1 MTGSDLPTND
11 PFHRADPDVAVT
23 LFAERV
29 DASTRWVATEAVTV
43 RRRVVTTTK
52 TVEVTVRR
60 EELVVETSRRS
71 LESASAA
78 ELHPEHEPL
87 VILLREEVPEITMR
101 AVPYEQ
107 VSVHVERVHTEDQ
120 RIETQVR
127 HDAVEFTQEGSG
139 LEQLPGTTA

>member
-1 MTGSDLPTND
+1 MTGSEPTND
-11 PFHRADPDVAVT
+11 PFHRVDPDVAVT

-43 RRRVVTTTK
+43 ARRVVTTTR

-71 LESASAA
+71 PEAASAA
-78 ELHPEHEPL
+78 DLHPEHEPL

-101 AVPYEQ
+101 VVPYEQ

-120 RIETQVR
+120 RIDTQLR
-127 HDAVEFTQEGSG
+127 HDAVEFTQEDSR

>member
-1 MTGSDLPTND
+1 MTGSDLSTND

-43 RRRVVTTTK
+43 ARRVVTTTR

-60 EELVVETSRRS
+60 EELVVDSSRRS
-71 LESASAA
+71 AEAASGAD
-78 ELHPEHEPL
+78 LHPEHEPL

-101 AVPYEQ
+101 VVPYEQ

-120 RIETQVR
+120 RFDTEVR
-127 HDAVEFTQEGSG
+127 HDAVEFTQEESRH
-139 LEQLPGTTA
+139 EQLPGATA